1 MRVAAA
7 SLLWT
12 VSCGTALQL
21 NGNAIRRPQL
31 TSVSRAGISVAAM
44 SLPLESKT
52 MKNEHAE
59 YSDDTC
65 VIDECVGDRTLAGVS
80 YRAQFEELFSM
91 PLATNQPV
99 PKPSNEAQQRESSA
113 VKVPFSNV
121 FGTLMR
127 KPSERAWSSTDWGRA
142 SWFVMC
148 HTVGVLAWTRY
159 FSWRMLGIH
168 FLLYCACGMGITYS
182 FHRQLAHRA
191 FKSPK
196 WLEYC
201 ASCANAPPP
210 PAIAQCTRHELRI
223 AAMAPAVRTYT
234 LIARPRRALVVAVAL
249 AAAASRRRAR
259 RRLLTRRPPRPPS
272 RSSQIAP
279 EIAPEIAPRRL
290 RHACDPGLG
299 DRLGE

>member
-12 VSCGTALQL
+12 VSCGTALHL

-31 TSVSRAGISVAAM
+31 TLVSRAGSA
-44 SLPLESKT
+44 P
-52 MKNEHAE
+52 AE

-80 YRAQFEELFSM
+80 YRAQFEELFSK
-91 PLATNQPV
+91 PLATSQPV
-99 PKPSNEAQQRESSA
+99 PKPSNDAQQRESSA

-121 FGTLMR
+121 FATLMR
-127 KPSERAWSSTDWGRA
+127 KPSERAWSSTNWGRA
-142 SWFVMC
+142 SWFVLC

-201 ASCANAPPP
+201 ASCARPLEYCASSLFLGARSSARAP
-210 PAIAQCTRHELRI
+210 
-223 AAMAPAVRTYT
+223 
-234 LIARPRRALVVAVAL
+234 
-249 AAAASRRRAR
+249 RRRAR
-259 RRLLTRRPPRPPS
+259 RRLLT
-272 RSSQIAP
+272 
-279 EIAPEIAPRRL
+279 
-290 RHACDPGLG
+290 
-299 DRLGE
+299 

>member
-1 MRVAAA
+1 
-7 SLLWT
+7 
-12 VSCGTALQL
+12 
-21 NGNAIRRPQL
+21 
-31 TSVSRAGISVAAM
+31 
-44 SLPLESKT
+44 
-52 MKNEHAE
+52 MKNEDAE

-80 YRAQFEELFSM
+80 YRAQFEELFSK

-121 FGTLMR
+121 FATLMR

-142 SWFVMC
+142 SWFVLC

-201 ASCANAPPP
+201 ASCARPLEYCASSLFLGARSSARAP
-210 PAIAQCTRHELRI
+210 
-223 AAMAPAVRTYT
+223 
-234 LIARPRRALVVAVAL
+234 
-249 AAAASRRRAR
+249 RRRAR
-259 RRLLTRRPPRPPS
+259 RRLLT
-272 RSSQIAP
+272 
-279 EIAPEIAPRRL
+279 
-290 RHACDPGLG
+290 
-299 DRLGE
+299 

>member
-52 MKNEHAE
+52 MKNEDAE

-80 YRAQFEELFSM
+80 YRAQFEELFSK

-142 SWFVMC
+142 SWFVLC

-201 ASCANAPPP
+201 ASCA
-210 PAIAQCTRHELRI
+210 R
-223 AAMAPAVRTYT
+223 
-234 LIARPRRALVVAVAL
+234 
-249 AAAASRRRAR
+249 
-259 RRLLTRRPPRPPS
+259 PRPPL
-272 RSSQIAP
+272 P
-279 EIAPEIAPRRL
+279 P
-290 RHACDPGLG
+290 
-299 DRLGE
+299 